1 MSGILHSVQYSA
13 FCILYSFCHPSSA
26 DVPLSFLRSS
36 FLRRSFV
43 VRSFV
48 RCSFVR
54 CCCCCV
60 GVGIGVNG
68 ATPTLR
74 RRGRFDFV
82 DAGVAVW
89 RSGECLA
96 CAWGWMDGHESA

>member
-1 MSGILHSVQYSA
+1 MA
-13 FCILYSFCHPSSA
+13 FCILYSILHSAFCIYSVIALPSSA
-26 DVPLSFLRSS
+26 DVPSFFVVPSSFLRSFLRS
-36 FLRRSFV
+36 FVRRSFV
-43 VRSFV
+43 RRF
-48 RCSFVR
+48 
-54 CCCCCV
+54 